1 MHDVVVKYLQG
12 SRKKKYWEVKEDIK
26 VTLSNDDKIT
36 IPSGFKTDLSSS
48 PKWLWGVFPPYG
60 DFLLAAIIH
69 DFLYNKKTYSRS
81 FSDKEMYLWSTEMNS
96 EHPVDNYARYLY
108 VRVIGWVVWKGWL
121 KMKVDG

>member
-48 PKWLWGVFPPYG
+48 PKWLAGLFLIKRCIYG
-60 DFLLAAIIH
+60 RR
-69 DFLYNKKTYSRS
+69 K
-81 FSDKEMYLWSTEMNS
+81 
-96 EHPVDNYARYLY
+96 
-108 VRVIGWVVWKGWL
+108 
-121 KMKVDG
+121 